1 MSKRSMEDHEQA
13 GMIDSLRCNRPNE
26 PTEFVAPDRCQKQ
39 LSCYAVASLRLRGVS
54 KEQSASVMAVL
65 IWLIKHA
72 NPTTGRCDPGIN
84 KLAFETGLGE
94 KTVRRA
100 IKIAEDIGYLNVEPR
115 IGHTSAYHLDFHTM
129 EADFYDIEEQ
139 AKNLPRS
146 PLTGP
151 PVSADRTTPVNTDRL
166 KHKEESLE
174 EKAYH
179 KVAHPPSA
187 ADAAYLKEKEKRF
200 SEETIVRFSANPTFS
215 ETAARQR
222 VAACLAHPFARNN
235 PPAPEAVERAVAAE
249 LSEEGSGRAI
259 IDKAANDTWRARRTA

>member
-1 MSKRSMEDHEQA
+1 MSKRNMEDHERA
-13 GMIDSLRCNRPNE
+13 GMIESLQCNRPNE
-26 PTEFVAPDRCQKQ
+26 PTEFVAPDRGQKQ

-54 KEQSASVMAVL
+54 KEQVASVMAVL

-94 KTVRRA
+94 KTIRRA
-100 IKIAEDIGYLNVEPR
+100 IKIAEDIGYLSVEPR

-146 PLTGP
+146 CMTGP

-187 ADAAYLKEKEKRF
+187 ADAAYLGEKEKRF
-200 SEETIVRFSANPTFS
+200 SEETVVRFSANPT

-222 VAACLAHPFARNN
+222 VDAYVAANPFVRGNL
-235 PPAPEAVERAVAAE
+235 PSSDAVERAVAAE
-249 LSEEGSGRAI
+249 LGEEGSGRAI
-259 IDKAANDTWRARRTA
+259 INKAANDTWRARRTA